1 MKANLSIYL
10 WGCALALVLVLV
22 GFVLVKFGVIN
33 SKNSGRKSTLAAT
46 LAAAIALWVIDRSH
60 IVPEPAFFDVIILF
74 AVLWFICFFLFWV
87 GVAGSLKMFGPK
99 HRHDFGESSILSMQF
114 LESRMIDGYVPP
126 DKHDPN
132 FLATEV
138 LEGQAPSQAGS
149 EIPTPSQEGKKVVH
163 IPVKRLFKG

>member
-1 MKANLSIYL
+1 MKANLSMYL
-10 WGCALALVLVLV
+10 WGCVLALVLALV
-22 GFVLVKFGVIN
+22 GFTLVRFGVIN
-33 SKNSGRKSTLAAT
+33 SKNSRRKNTLTAT
-46 LAAAIALWVIDRSH
+46 LTASIALWLIERFRL
-60 IVPEPAFFDVIILF
+60 VPEPAFFDVVILF

-99 HRHDFGESSILSMQF
+99 HQHDFGESSILSMQF

-126 DKHDPN
+126 DEHDQS

-138 LEGQAPSQAGS
+138 LVGQAPNQAGTES
-149 EIPTPSQEGKKVVH
+149 PTPPQEGKKVVH